1 MQQNIIAT
9 ETTSHKYSKEEEEYE
24 KIARD
29 YQRILLAK
37 YGFND
42 KFASLPKAIEYD
54 LEMKQN
60 LIGVS
65 CGFIASYLQY
75 IRNNEVEVEY
85 NELFKQIGI
94 TNDLLHKILS
104 AKPNKRISQELELMV
119 MYYILEFYQNK
130 GYSFEMLLDL
140 LNNVSINSVL
150 YMNDPD
156 IKPNSGLRI
165 PLSLIVRFMQGEA
178 KKYSNTNDFLVRV
191 SKDSNFFRKVVGSVE
206 IVYKAMPRLRCHYEL
221 QRPERVIID
230 GKTYSNVQYTN
241 YLGYGLT
248 SWITE
253 MTAMATISGLYILKG
268 IVFHRY
274 VRVKKFNLHLDQ
286 WPRFFDGK
294 CYRMKDNGEFYD
306 ADDVDKTAVK
316 DSEGNVV
323 RYDSPARFVLRKIPE
338 SYWYECIPVV
348 QKKDTDLDIIINTGG
363 VEIEFSW
370 EKLWPWKKL
379 KSMVAEDCM
388 DEIEEFSKGEVHR
401 LSYARGAYILGQK
414 KSEIIAKYRK
424 KYRYGRYS
432 GIVLGCAACLA
443 VSVFLGFNTLIV
455 TSIMVLFYYMGVYRD
470 SKNLESRRVQRIFEK
485 KLVNTHK
492 VQNQLYQKQ
501 IELYQSVVKESQ
513 KMAIVKDILHEAFD
527 NITPA
532 TTQIIGQMNYVAQE
546 VAKSN
551 DAQKVLESYFQKLEH
566 VLHNTLTQSVQQVA
580 DIIKENVRE
589 VQEELMKIV
598 DDNNESMKALS
609 KLMDNVM
616 ETLAGIGELADQT
629 NLLSLNAAIEAARAG
644 QSGRGF
650 AVVAEEIG
658 KLAQRTADKVN
669 DLYHVKDI
677 FVHDTDI
684 ISQRFASAN
693 DVIVTMNKKFLEKLT
708 VLEKTIQKEFLP
720 LIKEIEEISTV
731 MKQNAEMLDT
741 LAAMSEQVAT
751 AGEQI
756 EAQLSLNQYRI
767 QLKLLS
773 VDSCCSLATHCDN

>member
-1 MQQNIIAT
+1 MHYN
-9 ETTSHKYSKEEEEYE
+9 TSTHNKSLQTFPIQEYG

-29 YQRILLAK
+29 YQTVLLTK
-37 YGFND
+37 YGFSD
-42 KFASLPKAIEYD
+42 DPQLLPQAIASD
-54 LEMKQN
+54 LTMKQSQ
-60 LIGVS
+60 IGVS

-75 IRNNEVEVEY
+75 IINNEVEIEY
-85 NELFKQIGI
+85 NQLFKKMGI
-94 TNDLLHKILS
+94 TAELLHTILS
-104 AKPNKRISQELELMV
+104 AKPYKRISQELELMV
-119 MYYILEFYQNK
+119 MYYILDFYQNK

-140 LNNVSINSVL
+140 LNNVSINSVS

-156 IKPNSGLRI
+156 IKPNSALRI
-165 PLSLIVRFMQGEA
+165 PLSLIVRFMEGEA
-178 KKYSNTNDFLVRV
+178 KKYSNTNDFIV
-191 SKDSNFFRKVVGSVE
+191 SISKESDFFRRTIGSVE
-206 IVYKAMPRLRCHYEL
+206 LVYNAMPRLRCHYEL
-221 QRPERVIID
+221 QRPEKVIID
-230 GKTYSNVQYTN
+230 GKIYNDVQYTN

-253 MTAMATISGLYILKG
+253 MTAMATVSGLYILKG
-268 IVFHRY
+268 IVFNRY

-294 CYRMKDNGEFYD
+294 YYRMKDNGEFYD
-306 ADDVDKTAVK
+306 VDDIDKTAVK

-323 RYDSPARFVLRKIPE
+323 RYDRPARFVLRKI
-338 SYWYECIPVV
+338 SDNYWYECIPVV
-348 QKKDTDLDIIINTGG
+348 QKKDTDLDILINTGR
-363 VEIEFSW
+363 VDIEFGW
-370 EKLWPWKKL
+370 EKLWSWKKL

-388 DEIEEFSKGEVHR
+388 DELEEFSKGDVHR
-401 LSYARGAYILGQK
+401 LSYAKGATILKQK
-414 KSEIIAKYRK
+414 KSDLIAKYRK
-424 KYRYGRYS
+424 KYRYGRCVGLVLGCVAGMVISIVGFTTLWVS
-432 GIVLGCAACLA
+432 GIV
-443 VSVFLGFNTLIV
+443 
-455 TSIMVLFYYMGVYRD
+455 VLFYCAGVYRD

-485 KLVNTHK
+485 KLANTHK

-532 TTQIIGQMNYVAQE
+532 TTQIIGQMNNVAQE

-551 DAQKVLESYFQKLEH
+551 DAQKVLESYFEKLEQ
-566 VLHNTLTQSVQQVA
+566 VLHSTLTQSIQQVA
-580 DIIKENVRE
+580 DIIKESVRE

-598 DDNNESMKALS
+598 DDNNESMKALA

-669 DLYHVKDI
+669 DLYKVKDI

-684 ISQRFASAN
+684 IAQRFASAN
-693 DVIVTMNKKFLEKLT
+693 DVIVSMNKKFLEKFT
-708 VLEKTIQKEFLP
+708 VLEKTIQKEFVP

-731 MKQNAEMLDT
+731 MKQSAEMLDA
-741 LAAMSEQVAT
+741 LAAMSEEVAT

-756 EAQLSLNQYRI
+756 EAQL
-767 QLKLLS
+767 KS
-773 VDSCCSLATHCDN
+773 VQDTVETIERG